1 MEEIIKIRVDIN
13 DIKENNTKK
22 ECCFFKKG
30 IHLPNEGKLRK
41 DKGKNTLK
49 VIKRGYQYKLK

>member
-1 MEEIIKIRVDIN
+1 ML
-13 DIKENNTKK
+13 
-22 ECCFFKKG
+22 FLQKG

-41 DKGKNTLK
+41 DKGEKTLK

>member
-22 ECCFFKKG
+22 ECCFFKKAYTYL
-30 IHLPNEGKLRK
+30 IKENWEKIKEKKPL
-41 DKGKNTLK
+41 KG
-49 VIKRGYQYKLK
+49 